1 MDVVACIWEFIPEG
15 RVKKSLII
23 VLLSCLFSS
32 TSSAYGVEKGLLDS
46 LGLQELSQEAP
57 DFTLINPGGQKITLK
72 DYRGKVVIINIWATW
87 CVPCKEE
94 FPLFEKMYQRIVEK
108 NMVFLPISIDIK
120 ATQDEINAFAKEQTA
135 TFPVY
140 LARMG
145 NVTGKYWTWGVPVTY
160 FINKKGW
167 IVGRAIG
174 PRDWSSDNVNGLINA
189 LLEEK

>member
-1 MDVVACIWEFIPEG
+1 M
-15 RVKKSLII
+15 KKSLVIA
-23 VLLSCLFSS
+23 LLSCLVFS
-32 TSSAYGVEKGLLDS
+32 TSLAYGVEKGLLDS

-57 DFTLINPGGQKITLK
+57 DFTLINPKKITLK

-94 FPLFEKMYQRIVEK
+94 FPLFEKMYQRIMEK
-108 NMVFLPISIDIK
+108 NIAFLPIAMDIN
-120 ATQDEINAFAKEQTA
+120 ATQDEINKFAKEQAA

-140 LARMG
+140 LARTG
-145 NVTGKYWTWGVPVTY
+145 NVTNKYWTWGVPVTY
-160 FINKKGW
+160 FIDKKGW

-174 PRDWSSDNVNGLINA
+174 PRDWASDKVNDLVNA